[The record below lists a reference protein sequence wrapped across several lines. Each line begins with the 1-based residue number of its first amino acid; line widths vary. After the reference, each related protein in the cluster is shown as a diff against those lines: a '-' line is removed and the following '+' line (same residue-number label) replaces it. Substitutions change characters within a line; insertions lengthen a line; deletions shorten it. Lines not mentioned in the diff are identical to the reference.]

1 MASTVIRIKRKLIE
15 TIAEASR
22 NVYPEEF
29 IGLLRKNKKGEVA
42 TLLLI
47 PNSTFGEDFSE
58 IRGDMLPMNL
68 GDCGSVHSHP
78 DQDAR
83 PSDQDLIFFQKGEVN
98 LIIGYPYNEKT
109 VRAYGPDGTR
119 LNIDIVD

>member
-1 MASTVIRIKRKLIE
+1 MHMVKIKRKLIE

-29 IGLLRKNKKGEVA
+29 IGLLRKNRKGEVA

-47 PNSTFGEDFSE
+47 PLSTFGEDFSE

-68 GDCGSVHSHP
+68 RDCGSVHSHP
-78 DQDAR
+78 DSDAR
-83 PSDQDLIFFQKGEVN
+83 PSDQDLVVFQKGEVN

-109 VRAYGPDGTR
+109 MRAYDSDGKR
-119 LNIDIVD
+119 LSIEIVD

>member
-1 MASTVIRIKRKLIE
+1 MASAAVKIKRKLIE

-29 IGLLRKNKKGEVA
+29 IGLLRKNRKGEVA

-47 PNSTFGEDFSE
+47 PLSTFGDDFSE
-58 IRGDMLPMNL
+58 IREDMLPMNL

-78 DQDAR
+78 DPDAR
-83 PSDQDLIFFQKGEVN
+83 PSDQDLVFFQRGEVN

-109 VRAYGPDGTR
+109 VRAYSRDGKT
-119 LNIDIVD
+119 LSIEIVE

>member
-1 MASTVIRIKRKLIE
+1 MHMVKIKRKLIE

-29 IGLLRKNKKGEVA
+29 IGLLRKNRKGEVA

-47 PNSTFGEDFSE
+47 PLSTFGEDFSE
-58 IRGDMLPMNL
+58 IQEDMLPMNL
-68 GDCGSVHSHP
+68 NECGSVHSHP
-78 DQDAR
+78 DPDAR
-83 PSDQDLIFFQKGEVN
+83 PSDQDLVFFQRGEVN

-109 VRAYGPDGTR
+109 VRAYGPDGKK
-119 LNIDIVD
+119 LDIEIVD

>member
-1 MASTVIRIKRKLIE
+1 MADVVRIKRKLIE
-15 TIAEASR
+15 TIIEASR

-29 IGLLRKNKKGEVA
+29 IGLLRKNRKGEVA

-58 IRGDMLPMNL
+58 IRDDMLPIGL

-78 DQDAR
+78 DSDAR

-98 LIIGYPYNEKT
+98 IIIGYPYNEKT
-109 VRAYGPDGTR
+109 LRAYGKDGKR
-119 LNIDIVD
+119 LPVEIVD

>member
-1 MASTVIRIKRKLIE
+1 MYMVKIKRKLIE

-29 IGLLRKNKKGEVA
+29 IGLLRKNRKGEIA

-47 PNSTFGEDFSE
+47 PLSTFGEDFSE
-58 IRGDMLPMNL
+58 VREDMLPMNL
-68 GDCGSVHSHP
+68 GECGSVHSHP
-78 DQDAR
+78 DPDAR
-83 PSDQDLIFFQKGEVN
+83 PSDQDLVFFQRGEIN

-109 VRAYGPDGTR
+109 VKAYNNDGK
-119 LNIDIVD
+119 LLKIEIVD